1 MNPIELQSIVFIF
14 LIAMFNT
21 YEFHKHPLS
30 NAFDSKV
37 YTWYSVE
44 VSLSMPWLV
53 VEELIIEDVSPD
65 GDEGGAGY
73 LISQTLL
80 LGSMQQLE
88 HLMAN
93 QRFGQRTLAGVWI
106 MTPGRFNGSGGW
118 RMDRAARLWSAESD
132 ISSEGDW
139 QEVPLFETESG
150 QMLPF
155 YLCPIDVDKVRN
167 LQFRSELPLA
177 TTQ

>member
-1 MNPIELQSIVFIF
+1 MNPIELQSIVFISPF
-14 LIAMFNT
+14 AMFNT

-30 NAFDSKV
+30 NAFDPKV
-37 YTWYSVE
+37 YTWSSVE
-44 VSLSMPWLV
+44 VSLCMPWLV
-53 VEELIIEDVSPD
+53 VEESIVEGVSPNR
-65 GDEGGAGY
+65 DEGGAGY

-80 LGSMQQLE
+80 LGSVQQLE
-88 HLMAN
+88 HLIAN
-93 QRFGQRTLAGVWI
+93 QRFGVRSLTGVWI
-106 MTPGRFNGSGGW
+106 MTPGRLNGSGGW
-118 RMDRAARLWSAESD
+118 RMDRALSLWSAESD

-155 YLCPIDVDKVRN
+155 YLCSVDVNKVRN

-177 TTQ
+177 KTQ